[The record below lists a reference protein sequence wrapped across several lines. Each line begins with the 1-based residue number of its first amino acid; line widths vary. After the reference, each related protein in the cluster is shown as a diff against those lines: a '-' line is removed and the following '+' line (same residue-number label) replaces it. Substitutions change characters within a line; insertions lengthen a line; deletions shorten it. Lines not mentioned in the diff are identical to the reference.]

1 MLYLPKGY
9 TPDKTY
15 PVIFFFDAHARGWLP
30 IKKYHRLADSL
41 KYILAASN
49 DSQNGQSTAKRN
61 EIIYAFMAD
70 VEHRFQVD
78 SQRIYTAGF
87 SGGARIAAGIGLFNK
102 SVAGIIGCAAGNPQ
116 TLKTGRTDLTMI
128 EVVGNKDFNYLEM
141 NLLEQKLESV
151 HQPHQLLIFDGKHDW
166 PPEKVMQQAF
176 LFLETDAM
184 RRKLIASNNSLIKQL
199 QTRLNNER
207 KAINPAKNPFERFES
222 DKKIVAYLDRL
233 LPVEPYRNE
242 MKKLSSL
249 PLFQKEKASHQQLF
263 HLEERSQQI
272 LASALGSKSTTWWKK
287 EIAQLYKGE
296 KTAKNDEA
304 KLMNRRLLNYLSLMS
319 YLYADANLKQG
330 NPGGATKFLMIYQK
344 VDPANPEVYF
354 LQAKQKAMLGASSK
368 EILNLLKK
376 SVQMGFDAPGRVKNL
391 AKAAAISNTA
401 DFQKI
406 VKQATENLQKSQNF

>member
-166 PPEKVMQQAF
+166 PPENVMQHAF

-184 RRKLIASNNSLIKQL
+184 RRNLIPIKKSLIQEIESEL
-199 QTRLNNER
+199 VRER
-207 KAINPAKNPFERFES
+207 KSVDPIKKPLKRFNA
-222 DKKIVAYLDRL
+222 DKKLVAYLHGLVPVKTYSHEMEKLKRL
-233 LPVEPYRNE
+233 PSY
-242 MKKLSSL
+242 KK
-249 PLFQKEKASHQQLF
+249 KEALLKKINLQESKNQQT
-263 HLEERSQQI
+263 
-272 LASALGSKSTTWWKK
+272 LASALGAKDTPWWQN
-287 EIAQLYKGE
+287 EIAKLYMGE

-330 NPGGATKFLMIYQK
+330 NPQGATKFLMIYQK

-368 EILNLLKK
+368 EILDLLKK
-376 SVQMGFDAPGRVKNL
+376 SVQMGFDAPGRIKNL
-391 AKAAAISNTA
+391 AKAAAIPNSA

-406 VKQATENLQKSQNF
+406 VNQATENFQQSQNF